1 MASGKDRADSKKRE
15 GSCVSLWLDNDQ
27 VKKLA
32 ELAKSSGKSRSDVI
46 RAMIDRKRL
55 PDVSFWQTYQM
66 LAQLGA
72 HLKKTGDQATG
83 AEILAIAR
91 RLEASTLA

>member
-1 MASGKDRADSKKRE
+1 MAESKKRA
-15 GSCVSLWLDNDQ
+15 GVCVSLWLDDEQ
-27 VKKLA
+27 IAKLG
-32 ELAKSSGKSRSDVI
+32 ELEKSTGKSRSDVI
-46 RAMIDRKRL
+46 RGLIDRKRL
-55 PDVSFWQTYQM
+55 PDISFWQTYQM

-72 HLKKTGDQATG
+72 HLKRTGDEKTG